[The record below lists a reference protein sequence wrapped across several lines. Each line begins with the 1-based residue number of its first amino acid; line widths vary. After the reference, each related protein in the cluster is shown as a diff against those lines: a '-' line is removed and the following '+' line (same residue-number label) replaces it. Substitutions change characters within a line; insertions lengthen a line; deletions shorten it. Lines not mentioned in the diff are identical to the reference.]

1 MSSRESNT
9 HSVKDVQV
17 HSNLVTTQQR
27 YFTLPH
33 TYSGGNR
40 PKKACRT
47 VRGWWV
53 AGANPGAQVPTCKF
67 DVFTPSVCND
77 QLSAASSPTVP
88 GVSPT
93 QVSLLEH
100 LTRAGPSCRRFFY
113 PRTFASLVYATS
125 STLPPHL
132 HPRNMSC
139 HADLPSCDFGP
150 RQEHLHQK
158 GTQRAKGFLQN
169 VRLFQSNRDWP

>member
-1 MSSRESNT
+1 MTLSSRESNT

-47 VRGWWV
+47 VRGWRV

-67 DVFTPSVCND
+67 DVFTPSVCSG

-88 GVSPT
+88 RVSPT

-113 PRTFASLVYATS
+113 SRTFASLVYATS
-125 STLPPHL
+125 PTPPPRAPQCLVMLTSPAVTSAPDRSTCT
-132 HPRNMSC
+132 S
-139 HADLPSCDFGP
+139 
-150 RQEHLHQK
+150 
-158 GTQRAKGFLQN
+158 
-169 VRLFQSNRDWP
+169 